1 MDARRQFSAG
11 RARPLAEPRRRWAR
25 ARGSAGGLALPGA
38 SESAVAFVSV
48 RRGARRGFT
57 LIEVLLALALFSI
70 AGLVLAAAY
79 VNVLNN
85 LEKVKVDQALEDELA
100 LVRAQVLLQPEL
112 EEVEAGGDVPT
123 VNYGAARWSAIVT
136 PSERIADL
144 FRVDLEIE
152 LEGQGELVPPRT
164 LTQTLWL
171 LRPDWSEPA
180 DRDNI
185 RAQRRKEIEEAK
197 RSRAL

>member
-1 MDARRQFSAG
+1 MNAR
-11 RARPLAEPRRRWAR
+11 AEVKPSSSPRRGPLAR
-25 ARGSAGGLALPGA
+25 AR
-38 SESAVAFVSV
+38 
-48 RRGARRGFT
+48 RGGFT
-57 LIEVLLALALFSI
+57 LLEVLLALALFSI
-70 AGLVLAAAY
+70 AGMVLAAAY

-85 LEKVKVDQALEDELA
+85 VEKVKLDQALEDELA

-123 VNYGAARWSAIVT
+123 INYGPARWRATVT

-152 LEGQGELVPPRT
+152 LEGIDTEETPAEART
-164 LTQTLWL
+164 LTQTIWL
-171 LRPDWSEPA
+171 LRPDWSEPTE
-180 DRDNI
+180 RDNL

-197 RSRAL
+197 RTRPL

>member
-1 MDARRQFSAG
+1 MSMRVD
-11 RARPLAEPRRRWAR
+11 RATRPRR
-25 ARGSAGGLALPGA
+25 
-38 SESAVAFVSV
+38 V
-48 RRGARRGFT
+48 RRGGPRDRSVRAFT
-57 LIEVLLALALFSI
+57 LLEVLLALALFSI

-79 VNVLNN
+79 TNVLNN

-112 EEVEAGGDVPT
+112 EEVEKGGDLPT
-123 VNYGAARWSAIVT
+123 INYGEARWKAVVT

-152 LEGQGELVPPRT
+152 LEGREDEQSTPPRT

-171 LRPDWSEPA
+171 LRPDWSEPTE
-180 DRDNI
+180 RDDL
-185 RAQRRKEIEEAK
+185 RAQRKKEIEEAK
-197 RSRAL
+197 RFRPL